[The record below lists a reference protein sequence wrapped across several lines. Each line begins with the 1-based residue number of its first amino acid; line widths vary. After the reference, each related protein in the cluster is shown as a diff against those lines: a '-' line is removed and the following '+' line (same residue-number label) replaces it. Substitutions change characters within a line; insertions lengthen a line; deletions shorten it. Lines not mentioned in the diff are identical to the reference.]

1 MRSFLC
7 VCFAVLATSELMV
20 GTGIYDATGPINDL
34 LMMGMANPSQKG
46 AGLHQRLRSRAF
58 VALDT
63 VTKKRIAFVSLD
75 SGMGSLVLNNRVMA
89 QLKTRFPGLY
99 TLDNVGISGTHTHS
113 GPSGFLQDVLFQ
125 FSGSGFQP
133 IVLDTFVSAVV
144 ESIAMAH
151 SKLQPATAKQAV
163 GAVYKSNRNRSPTA
177 YANNPEEER
186 AQYAYNTDKNMT
198 LLRFDSINGTELG
211 MFNWF
216 SVHGTSMNNTNLLTS
231 GDNKGYASYLFEK
244 NKNGPTEKVRPGMGE
259 FVAAFASSN
268 LGDVSPNTQ
277 TPRCRDTGVLCD
289 NPTSTCKGRN
299 KQCSAFGPGKDM
311 FESCEII
318 GRNQFQVA
326 MNLFNEAKTNKDVG
340 STIDSSQMYVKM
352 PGLNV
357 SDPVTGK
364 PLGKLCYAAMG
375 DSFAAGTTDG
385 PGMFDF
391 KQGTNTTNPLWP
403 FIAGLLHH
411 VTKEEKACHYP
422 KGILLPTGHINFP
435 HPWAPDTLPVQILR
449 IGDFVICVIPTE
461 MTTMS
466 GRRFRKIIKE
476 RLVSKGVISA
486 EGTVVIAGLGNS
498 YADYT
503 ATFEEYQ
510 IQRYEG
516 GSTIF
521 GPHQL
526 NAYIQE
532 FGKLVD
538 AMAAGKKISS
548 TPPTDFSKKLG
559 KGKKPSADHHPSGT
573 KKFGQVMTDA
583 RPAYKAGEVVSV
595 KFAGSNSL
603 SNLKT
608 QSTYMEVQ
616 RCNDASCSS
625 PVVVYVDSDW
635 ETRIL
640 IKKAKKNLVLTTRT
654 WTLQWFTTT
663 NTSGSYRIVYYGT
676 AYDKPLIGKSKF
688 NDFTGVSR
696 VFTVSPVATAIA

>member
-1 MRSFLC
+1 MRLFLC
-7 VCFAVLATSELMV
+7 VCFAVLVTCELMV
-20 GTGIYDATGPINDL
+20 GTGIYDATGPVNDL
-34 LMMGMANPSQKG
+34 LMMGMANPKQKG
-46 AGLHQRLRSRAF
+46 AGIHQRLRSRAF

-63 VTKKRIAFVSLD
+63 DTKKRIAFVSLD
-75 SGMGSLVLNNRVMA
+75 SGMGSLVLNNRVME

-99 TLDNVGISGTHTHS
+99 TFDNVGISGTHTHS

-125 FSGSGFQP
+125 FSGSGFQHV
-133 IVLDTFVSAVV
+133 VLDTFVSAVV

-151 SKLQPATAKQAV
+151 SKLQTATAKQAV
-163 GAVYKSNRNRSPTA
+163 GQVYKSSRNRSPTA

-186 AQYAYNTDKNMT
+186 AQYPYNTDKNMT
-198 LLRFDSINGTELG
+198 LLRFDSTNGTELG

-216 SVHGTSMNNTNLLTS
+216 AVHPTSMNNTNLLTS
-231 GDNKGYASYLFEK
+231 GDNKGFASYLFEK
-244 NKNGPTEKVRPGMGE
+244 DINGPTEKVRPGMGE
-259 FVAAFASSN
+259 FVAAFASTN

-277 TPRCRDTGVLCD
+277 TPRCRDTGILCD
-289 NPTSTCKGRN
+289 NPTSTCNGKN
-299 KQCSAFGPGKDM
+299 EQCSSSGPGKDM

-318 GRNQFQVA
+318 GRNQFQIAVELY
-326 MNLFNEAKTNKDVG
+326 NQAKTNKVVG
-340 STIDSSQMYVKM
+340 STVDSIQTYVKM

-364 PLGKLCYAAMG
+364 PLGHLCYAAMG

-391 KQGTNTTNPLWP
+391 KQGTNSTNPFWP
-403 FIAGLLHH
+403 FIAGILHH
-411 VTKEEKACHYP
+411 VTPEEKACHYP
-422 KGILLPTGHINFP
+422 KGILLPTGHINIP

-449 IGDFVICVIPTE
+449 IGDFVICVVPTE

-476 RLVSKGVISA
+476 RLVSKGVITA

-503 ATFEEYQ
+503 TTFEEYQ
-510 IQRYEG
+510 VQRYEG

-538 AMAAGKKISS
+538 AMALGKKLPF
-548 TPPTDFSKKLG
+548 TPPTDFSSKLS
-559 KGKKPSADHHPSGT
+559 KGNTPSTDYYPSGT
-573 KKFGQVMTDA
+573 KQFGQVMADA
-583 RPAYKAGEVVSV
+583 LPTYTAGQVVSV
-595 KFAGSNSL
+595 KFAGSNAL
-603 SNLKT
+603 NNLKT

-616 RCNDASCSS
+616 RCSDASCSS
-625 PVVVYVDSDW
+625 PVVVYVDGDW
-635 ETRIL
+635 ETRIH
-640 IKKAKKNLVLTTRT
+640 IEKVKKDLVLTTRV
-654 WTLQWFTTT
+654 WTLQWFTST
-663 NTSGSYRIVYYGT
+663 NTSGNYRIVYYGT
-676 AYDKPLIGKSKF
+676 WCNDPLIGTTTF
-688 NDFTGVSR
+688 HDFTGVSR